1 MRASFACGQPL
12 PAPCCSGALW
22 QVLFPQELDGTSR
35 CAHLSLGR
43 APAKLTG
50 GCGAVTSITF
60 RCLTVLR

>member
-1 MRASFACGQPL
+1 MRSFIRLWTAAPGTL
-12 PAPCCSGALW
+12 LLEDAVAGSFKNSTEPA
-22 QVLFPQELDGTSR
+22 R
-35 CAHLSLGR
+35 CAHLSLGL